1 MFSEYPDILTPAQA
15 AQALR
20 IGKSSVYR
28 LIRENKL
35 GCKKIG
41 SKIII
46 PKVCLID
53 FVKSARYTVV
63 NP

>member
-1 MFSEYPDILTPAQA
+1 MFSEYPEILTPAQA

-28 LIRENKL
+28 LIRESKL